1 MTREYNEE
9 ITLKEYLYVILNRKR
24 VILIGIFLTVF
35 IVALY
40 TFTRKPIYES
50 YSTVRID
57 QERGNA
63 SLFGNFNK
71 IINQEAMQTEI
82 EMIKSRTL
90 SEGVVRNLN
99 LNLNIIRKSPDLNI
113 KLDNIVLSDNF
124 YKGTIKFVFTSNNV
138 YNAFINDKKIF
149 SGKLGEVFDYENIHL
164 IPNGNNAA
172 KGKLFIIKID
182 NIKQKAL
189 ALSNSIK
196 VTPVKDAQMVKI
208 TSSSTNPVMSA
219 KIANYIAQEYII
231 QSIEYERSDAR
242 NVRLFIDKR
251 LMITLKSLKEA
262 EDALRLYKEK
272 ENFVILDENAKDYIN
287 KLSSFETQ
295 KAQIEMDIK
304 AQEMTI
310 ENIHKQMSDT
320 LSPYNRY
327 KELASIPSLSGNTT
341 IRELQNRMM
350 GLELKK
356 SELLQEFTEK
366 HPEVIAI
373 NGQIEDITKSMNSI
387 VKNVLTIGPASN
399 DPIYQ
404 NMMSTTISSI
414 TIIKADSGKI
424 RALNSVIKKYSNKL
438 KKLPRKEVTLAQLV
452 RKKNVNE
459 QIYTMLLTK
468 LEEAKINEARAIA
481 PVRIVDSAI
490 VPTSPVKPRK
500 RLNMIMGLFL
510 GILVGIGGAFLLEY
524 MDNTIKSPEI
534 IEDHFGMPFIGI
546 IPNINGSMK
555 QQVNNHFSI
564 RNKLITQYEPQSPIA
579 EAYRVIRTNLQFASL
594 DNPLKSILLT
604 GVQPGDGKTTTVC
617 NLAITYAN
625 MGLKTVVVDTDLRKS
640 QVHKMFDIKDNGG
653 IFNYLIEDTKLES
666 ITYKTEIANLSA
678 IPAGKIK
685 GNFGEILN
693 SNKMKSLIKSLN
705 NKYDIILYDSP
716 PILSVADPLILGSLM
731 DGIILVVRYGFTD
744 KDGLMHVKKTLSQHS
759 TKLIG
764 VILNDTHKEHYS
776 YGYKYYYYDYYGESK
791 KKGRN
796 IFLKFLGRL

>member
-24 VILIGIFLTVF
+24 IILIGIFLTVF

-63 SLFGNFNK
+63 VLFGNFNK

-124 YKGTIKFVFTSNNV
+124 YEGTITFVFTSNKD
-138 YNAFINDKKIF
+138 YNAFINDKKVF
-149 SGKLGEVFDYENIHL
+149 SGKLGKVFDFENIHF
-164 IPNGNNAA
+164 IPNGKNAT
-172 KGKLFIIKID
+172 KGKSFILKIG

-208 TSSSTNPVMSA
+208 TSSSNDPVMSA
-219 KIANYIAQEYII
+219 KIANYIAHEYII

-242 NVRLFIDKR
+242 NVRVFIDKR
-251 LMITLKSLKEA
+251 LLIALQSLKEA

-287 KLSSFETQ
+287 KLSNFETQ

-310 ENIHKQMSDT
+310 ENVNKQMSDT

-341 IRELQNRMM
+341 IRELQSRMM
-350 GLELKK
+350 ELELKK

-387 VKNVLTIGPASN
+387 VKNVLIIGPASN

-404 NMMSTTISSI
+404 NMMSTVISSI

-424 RALNSVIKKYSNKL
+424 QALNRVINKYNKKL
-438 KKLPRKEVTLAQLV
+438 KNLPRKEVTLAQLV

-500 RLNMIMGLFL
+500 KLNLIMGLFL
-510 GILVGIGGAFLLEY
+510 GILVGVGGAFLLEY

-534 IEDHFGMPFIGI
+534 IEEHFGMPFIGI
-546 IPNINGSMK
+546 IPTINGSTK
-555 QQVNNHFSI
+555 QQVNNHFAI

-594 DNPLKSILLT
+594 DNPIKSILLT

-625 MGLKTVVVDTDLRKS
+625 MGLKTVVVDTDLRKA
-640 QVHKMFDIKDNGG
+640 QIHKMFGIKENGG
-653 IFNYLIEDTKLES
+653 ISNYLIEDTKLES
-666 ITYKTEIANLSA
+666 ITYKTEIENLSV

-693 SNKMKSLIKSLN
+693 SNKMKNLIKSLN
-705 NKYDIILYDSP
+705 DKYDIVLYDSP

-764 VILNDTHKEHYS
+764 TILNDTHKEYYS
-776 YGYKYYYYDYYGESK
+776 YGYRYYYNDYYGESK
-791 KKGRN
+791 KKGKN
-796 IFLKFLGRL
+796 KFLKFLGRI

>member
-24 VILIGIFLTVF
+24 IILIGIFLTVF

-63 SLFGNFNK
+63 VLFGNFNK

-90 SEGVVRNLN
+90 SEGVVKNLN
-99 LNLNIIRKSPDLNI
+99 LNLNIIRKSPNLNI
-113 KLDNIVLSDNF
+113 KLDNITLIDNF
-124 YKGTIKFVFTSNNV
+124 YEGTIKFVFTSNKA
-138 YNAFINDKKIF
+138 YNAFINEKKVF
-149 SGKLGEVFDYENIHL
+149 SGKLGEVFDYENIHF
-164 IPNGNNAA
+164 IPNGKNVT
-172 KGKLFIIKID
+172 KGKSFILNIG

-208 TSSSTNPVMSA
+208 TSSSTNPAMSA

-242 NVRLFIDKR
+242 NVRVFIDKR
-251 LMITLKSLKEA
+251 LLIALQNLKEA
-262 EDALRLYKEK
+262 EDALRFYKEK

-287 KLSSFETQ
+287 KLSNFETQ
-295 KAQIEMDIK
+295 KARIEMDIK

-310 ENIHKQMSDT
+310 ENVNKQMSDT
-320 LSPYNRY
+320 SSPYNRY
-327 KELASIPSLSGNTT
+327 KELASVPSLSGNTT
-341 IRELQNRMM
+341 IRELQSRMM
-350 GLELKK
+350 ELELKK

-387 VKNVLTIGPASN
+387 VKNVLIIGPASN

-404 NMMSTTISSI
+404 SMMSTVISSI

-424 RALNSVIKKYSNKL
+424 QALNRVINKYSKKL
-438 KKLPRKEVTLAQLV
+438 RNLPRKEVTLAQLV

-500 RLNMIMGLFL
+500 KLNLIMGLFL
-510 GILVGIGGAFLLEY
+510 GILVGVGGAFLLEY

-534 IEDHFGMPFIGI
+534 IEEHFGMPFIGI
-546 IPNINGSMK
+546 IPNINGSTK
-555 QQVNNHFSI
+555 QQDNNYFAI

-594 DNPLKSILLT
+594 DNPIKSILLT

-625 MGLKTVVVDTDLRKS
+625 MGLKTVVVDTDLRKA
-640 QVHKMFDIKDNGG
+640 QIHKMFGIKENGG
-653 IFNYLIEDTKLES
+653 ISNYLIEDTKLES
-666 ITYKTEIANLSA
+666 ITYKTEIENLLI

-693 SNKMKSLIKSLN
+693 SNKMKNLIKSLN

-764 VILNDTHKEHYS
+764 TILNDTHKEYYS
-776 YGYKYYYYDYYGESK
+776 YGYRYYYNDYYGGSK
-791 KKGRN
+791 KKGKN
-796 IFLKFLGRL
+796 KFLDFLRRL